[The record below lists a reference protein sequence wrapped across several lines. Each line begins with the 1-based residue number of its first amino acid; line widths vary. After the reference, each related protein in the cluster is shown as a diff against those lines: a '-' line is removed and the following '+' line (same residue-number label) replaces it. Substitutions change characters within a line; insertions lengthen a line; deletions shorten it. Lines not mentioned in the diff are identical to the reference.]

1 MNAETMRMQRYL
13 KAKRLSVKTSVVS
26 AHPQA
31 LFRCLAP
38 GVAVNRTILRA

>member
-26 AHPQA
+26 AHPQ
-31 LFRCLAP
+31 LCFAP